1 MKVNRGQGIV
11 MNLEL
16 GQRTASTV
24 DEVELGLVGDQ
35 CING

>member
-16 GQRTASTV
+16 GQRATSTV
-24 DEVELGLVGDQ
+24 DEVGLGLVGDQ